1 MFTRPRNAGFT
12 LIETMVVLVISVGL
26 VALMT
31 GLYRSV
37 GQSAIA
43 LRGGQQEWMMQRQL
57 REQALHLFSLPKS
70 AIQPVLGTP
79 AEIYLTSWQS
89 KAGGLDGKPALLHYF
104 YDETDRTLYYQ
115 EQPLPPWWTERKND
129 LEMTRLKSDMQ
140 EAPRR
145 KVLTGAETLAFSYLA
160 ADAKEPRPQR
170 WVREWRETVAPGL
183 LQIQFLKAGKNYALW
198 FEIRAT
204 DAD

>member
-1 MFTRPRNAGFT
+1 
-12 LIETMVVLVISVGL
+12 MVVLVICVGL
-26 VALMT
+26 VTLMT

-37 GQSAIA
+37 GKSAVA

-70 AIQPVLGTP
+70 EIQPVLGTP

-104 YDETDRTLYYQ
+104 YDEKDRTLYYQ
-115 EQPLPPWWTERKND
+115 EQPLPPWWSERKND
-129 LEMTRLKSDMQ
+129 LEMTRLQADMR
-140 EAPRR
+140 EAPRH
-145 KVLTGAETLAFSYLA
+145 KALTGAEDLTFSYLSA
-160 ADAKEPRPQR
+160 EAKEPRPER
-170 WVREWRETVAPGL
+170 WLHEWHENAAPGL
-183 LQIQFLKAGKNYALW
+183 LQIQFLKAGKKYALW